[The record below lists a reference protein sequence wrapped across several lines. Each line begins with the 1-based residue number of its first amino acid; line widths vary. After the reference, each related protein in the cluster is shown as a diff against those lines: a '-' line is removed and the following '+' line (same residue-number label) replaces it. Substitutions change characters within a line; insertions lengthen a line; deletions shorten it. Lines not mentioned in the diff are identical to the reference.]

1 MSKLKNPKGAG
12 RKRKYDNPEEQTRL
26 KKLVYLYREKNPSGI
41 IRISH
46 LVRFSEEMNKIKPDE
61 FPSTYNKDVW
71 ANWGREIINL
81 ANEPITIRI
90 ESESG
95 DNHEIPNFSDIVDKY
110 IHDKP
115 ILLEHL
121 LTCENLLHK
130 SLTKNNDLKS
140 RNNILEKQIK
150 TLKLEISELE
160 ETIKKYEKMTLEIAH
175 HSGVEEYRAKYGL
188 KNQISVS
195 KNQKAFDNLDDLR
208 SFLEPNLN
216 PKNNAEKIKVENKIV
231 QEENLML
238 ANWKKLRN

>member
-26 KKLVYLYREKNPSGI
+26 KKLVYLYRERNPSGI

-71 ANWGREIINL
+71 SNWGREIINL
-81 ANEPITIRI
+81 ANEPITIKI
-90 ESESG
+90 ESELG
-95 DNHEIPNFSDIVDKY
+95 DHHEIPNFSDIIDKY
-110 IHDKP
+110 MHDKP
-115 ILLEHL
+115 KLLEHL
-121 LTCENLLHK
+121 LTCENLLHE
-130 SLTKNNDLKS
+130 SLTKNNDFKL

-150 TLKLEISELE
+150 SLKLEISELE
-160 ETIKKYEKMTLEIAH
+160 GTIKKYEKMALEMAH
-175 HSGVEEYRAKYGL
+175 HSGVEKYRAKYGL

-195 KNQKAFDNLDDLR
+195 TNQKAFNNLDDLR
-208 SFLEPNLN
+208 SFLDPDFP
-216 PKNNAEKIKVENKIV
+216 PKNNEKKIKVVK
-231 QEENLML
+231 EESPIL

>member
-1 MSKLKNPKGAG
+1 MSKSKNPKGAG
-12 RKRKYDNPEEQTRL
+12 RKRKYDNSEEQTRL

-41 IRISH
+41 IKISH

-81 ANEPITIRI
+81 ANEPITIKI

-95 DNHEIPNFSDIVDKY
+95 NNHEIPNFSDLVDKY

-115 ILLEHL
+115 KLLEHL
-121 LTCENLLHK
+121 LTCENLLHE
-130 SLTKNNDLKS
+130 SLNQNNDLQS
-140 RNNILEKQIK
+140 QNNVLEEQIK
-150 TLKLEISELE
+150 TLKLEISEIE
-160 ETIKKYEKMTLEIAH
+160 RTIKKYEKMTLEMAH
-175 HSGVEEYRAKYGL
+175 HSGVEKYRAKYGL

-195 KNQKAFDNLDDLR
+195 KNHKAFDKLDDLG
-208 SFLEPNLN
+208 SFLEPELN
-216 PKNNAEKIKVENKIV
+216 EKKSKVENKIK
-231 QEENLML
+231 QEENPML

>member
-1 MSKLKNPKGAG
+1 MSKSKNPKGAG
-12 RKRKYDNPEEQTRL
+12 RKRKYDNSEEQIRL

-41 IRISH
+41 IKISH

-81 ANEPITIRI
+81 ANEPITIKI

-95 DNHEIPNFSDIVDKY
+95 NNHEIPNFSDLVDKY

-115 ILLEHL
+115 KLLEHL
-121 LTCENLLHK
+121 LTCENLLHE
-130 SLTKNNDLKS
+130 SLTKNNDLQS
-140 RNNILEKQIK
+140 QNNVLEEQIK

-160 ETIKKYEKMTLEIAH
+160 RTIEKYEKMTLEMAH
-175 HSGVEEYRAKYGL
+175 HSGVEKYRAKYGL

-195 KNQKAFDNLDDLR
+195 KNHKAFDNLDDLG
-208 SFLEPNLN
+208 SFLEPELN
-216 PKNNAEKIKVENKIV
+216 EKKSKVENKIK

>member
-26 KKLVYLYREKNPSGI
+26 KKLVYLYRQKNPSGI

-46 LVRFSEEMNKIKPDE
+46 LVRFSEEMRKIKPDE

-71 ANWGREIINL
+71 AKWGREIINL
-81 ANEPITIRI
+81 ANEPITIKV

-115 ILLEHL
+115 KLLEHL
-121 LTCENLLHK
+121 LTCENLLHE
-130 SLTKNNDLKS
+130 SLTQNNNLTS
-140 RNNILEKQIK
+140 RNNILKEQIK
-150 TLKLEISELE
+150 ALKLEISKLE
-160 ETIKKYEKMTLEIAH
+160 GTIKKYEKMTLEMAH
-175 HSGVEEYRAKYGL
+175 HSGVEKYRAKYGL

-195 KNQKAFDNLDDLR
+195 KNHNAFDNLDDLH
-208 SFLEPNLN
+208 SFLEPGLN
-216 PKNNAEKIKVENKIV
+216 AKKAKVENEIR